1 MNFRSGVRDHRFPI
15 PPDRLNIRRLRRN
28 VTNLVIS
35 GIHER
40 ASLEGPQ
47 PLQVTNQV
55 GWDAPLGSSQTSPH
69 SPLDVDMMG
78 LVNL

>member
-28 VTNLVIS
+28 VTNLVIPE
-35 GIHER
+35 IQR
-40 ASLEGPQ
+40 VPLEGPQ